1 MYAVLKCFCVSN
13 SLWPR
18 GLQPTRLFCPRDLS
32 GKNTGMVAM
41 PSSRESFPLRAGIH
55 VSCIS
60 LSRSHGG
67 SPYTYTCTHRH
78 LSLLKIFLF
87 QELTDISYPR
97 SSLFQTCPMLPKLS
111 TTHLSLF
118 YFSFKGAA
126 STWIV
131 TVQKYEFSVARTP
144 NFSEKLRFQIYRWNH
159 SFLK

>member
-1 MYAVLKCFCVSN
+1 MPCSSASVCPTLCDPVDYSPPGSSVHGIFQVRILEWLPCPPPENLFHSELESMSPA
-13 SLWPR
+13 SLYHR
-18 GLQPTRLFCPRDLS
+18 R
-32 GKNTGMVAM
+32 
-41 PSSRESFPLRAGIH
+41 
-55 VSCIS
+55 
-60 LSRSHGG
+60 GG

-87 QELTDISYPR
+87 QELTDISYQR
-97 SSLFQTCPMLPKLS
+97 SSLFQTCPMLPILS